1 MKTMLSIEEVLE
13 VIWSKLAD
21 SEHQQDF
28 IDFIRLSSTRIS
40 HQTEAFARAAALL
53 DVDGPSR
60 FPAVREALTELAY
73 DGQISALLKLGEM
86 SWFGNGAP
94 KDVDWA
100 YELYTQAADLGS
112 AVAMIYQGRILDSKG
127 DPEALEILQEAARL
141 GEVSAYTFIAEIDT
155 ENKLGQLA
163 RGAQSTNPYCA
174 YAYAYELLECESNA
188 ADKQV
193 HIHLMEKAARMGSPQ
208 ACAYMG
214 FQHLYGYSGF
224 EVDNNTAKEW
234 FAAGAKYGDWISL
247 LTLGRRLILE
257 PERRAEGLQKLQCAS
272 LLGIS
277 DAQQELGCMQLWT
290 GQTPEEKKQG
300 VYWLRKAAAQ
310 DNTEAIYCLSDA
322 LKAGMGTE
330 ADPQEALELL
340 EKGHALGDSDC
351 QSALGAMLM
360 NGDLVE
366 QDFERGHQL
375 FQIAALQGSS
385 WAHYQLGKSY
395 EMGNGVDKN
404 AKKAFECFLVAAKAG
419 HGVAM
424 YSVGMHY
431 LLAMG
436 APENKPAAVTWL
448 KKAADQDHAAA
459 MHSLAMMLA
468 NGDGVKSNP
477 KQARTWF
484 EKAAALNYP
493 GSLRELGFIYK
504 DGIGVPEDI
513 DKARQLIAHAASLGD
528 EHALEWIDA
537 NLPQKPEWLLNLM
550 QSNPDAANDA
560 ATSD

>member
-28 IDFIRLSSTRIS
+28 IDFIRLSSTRIT

-53 DVDGPSR
+53 DVEGISR
-60 FPAVREALTELAY
+60 FPAVREALTELAN

-86 SWFGNGAP
+86 SWYGNGAP

-100 YELYTQAADLGS
+100 YELYSQAAELGS
-112 AVAMIYQGRILDSKG
+112 TVAMIYQGRILDAKG
-127 DPEALEILQEAARL
+127 DPKALEIFQEAARL

-155 ENKLGQLA
+155 QNKLGHLA
-163 RGAQSTNPYCA
+163 RGAQSSNPYCA
-174 YAYAYELLECESNA
+174 YAYAYELLESESKTT
-188 ADKQV
+188 DKHV
-193 HIHLMEKAARMGSPQ
+193 HVHLMEKAARMGSPT

-224 EVDNNTAKEW
+224 EVNNNTAKDW

-257 PERRAEGLQKLQCAS
+257 PEHRAEGFQKLQCAS
-272 LLGIS
+272 ILGIS

-290 GQTPEEKKQG
+290 GQTPEEKAQG
-300 VYWLRKAAAQ
+300 IYWLRKAAAQ

-322 LKAGMGTE
+322 LKSGMGTE
-330 ADPQEALELL
+330 ANPQEAFLLL
-340 EKGHALGDSDC
+340 EKGHELGDSDC

-360 NGDLVE
+360 NGEAVE
-366 QDFERGHQL
+366 KDYERGHQL

-395 EMGNGVDKN
+395 EMGNGVEKN
-404 AKKAFECFLVAAKAG
+404 ATKAFECFLVAAKAG

-459 MHSLAMMLA
+459 MHALAMMLA

-477 KQARTWF
+477 KQAKTWF

-493 GSLRELGFIYK
+493 ASLRELGWIYK
-504 DGIGVPEDI
+504 DGIGVPEDL
-513 DKARQLIAHAASLGD
+513 DKARKLLARAASLGD

-537 NLPQKPEWLLNLM
+537 NLPQKPEWLLKLM
-550 QSNPDAANDA
+550 QHNTDAANDGK
-560 ATSD
+560 TSD